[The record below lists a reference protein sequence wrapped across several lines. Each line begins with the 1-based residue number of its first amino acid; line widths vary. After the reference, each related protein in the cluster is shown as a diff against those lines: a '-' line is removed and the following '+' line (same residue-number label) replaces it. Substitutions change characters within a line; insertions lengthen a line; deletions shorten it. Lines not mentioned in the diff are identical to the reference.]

1 MDSVFDIG
9 LIRGALTALVFTAF
23 MGLVFWAYSSR
34 RHSDFGAAA
43 RLPLEEDVY
52 VTPTNETQGESS

>member
-1 MDSVFDIG
+1 MESMVDFG
-9 LIRGALTALVFTAF
+9 LIRGALTAVVFAAF

-43 RLPLEEDVY
+43 QLPLEEDVAI
-52 VTPTNETQGESS
+52 TPTQANEGERS